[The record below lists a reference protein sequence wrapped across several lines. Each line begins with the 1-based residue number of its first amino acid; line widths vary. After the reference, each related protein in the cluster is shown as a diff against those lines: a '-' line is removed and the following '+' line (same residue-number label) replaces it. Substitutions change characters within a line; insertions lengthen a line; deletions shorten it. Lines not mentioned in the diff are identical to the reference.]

1 MTRAERRQ
9 HPRKDSLNLLSY
21 ICLDENDHELTQGMG
36 RTLNVSESGILLET
50 YRQIDTKHV
59 LLLDIGLADDL
70 IDIKGKV
77 IYSKSL
83 EWSTFR
89 YGIQFLD
96 MDKNALLTL
105 KKFIKAFRKM
115 KS

>member
-1 MTRAERRQ
+1 
-9 HPRKDSLNLLSY
+9 
-21 ICLDENDHELTQGMG
+21 MG

-96 MDKNALLTL
+96 MDKNVLLTL